1 MIAFAGEGIGDA
13 PLSRAA
19 PGSVRP
25 VVSRRSDG
33 FAECYEHS
41 YTALTKQ
48 LYLYTGDLGL
58 AQDLVQEAFCRALPR
73 WSKVSTYDDPV
84 AWIRR
89 VAINRGLNKRRSRR
103 RRDALTE
110 RIAAT
115 STASA
120 LYGFDPADH
129 DGDLADLIVTLPPQQ
144 RLALTLFYFA
154 DLPVAEV
161 AHAMQL
167 SEGTVKF
174 HLHAARTALARALE
188 TTASESGDDA

>member
-1 MIAFAGEGIGDA
+1 VITFAGEGIGDA
-13 PLSRAA
+13 SLSRAA

-89 VAINRGLNKRRSRR
+89 VAFNLANSRWQRAKVAARYLRGQREQHARGPNPDRVAAVAALGTLPARQRRVVVLYYLADRSV
-103 RRDALTE
+103 AE
-110 RIAAT
+110 IAAEE
-115 STASA
+115 
-120 LYGFDPADH
+120 GVPA
-129 DGDLADLIVTLPPQQ
+129 
-144 RLALTLFYFA
+144 
-154 DLPVAEV
+154 
-161 AHAMQL
+161 
-167 SEGTVKF
+167 GTVKTW
-174 HLHAARTALARALE
+174 LSRGRAALAGLLAEEERHV
-188 TTASESGDDA
+188 